1 MLAHLEGLGRDA
13 VGDPLQ
19 LLWREQREETNA
31 GKECR
36 MVLIQPENQ
45 LSANYIAY
53 YIRPLYLVILT
64 PRRLSVKI
72 LGHWD
77 FAALNADE

>member
-1 MLAHLEGLGRDA
+1 MLAHPEGLGRNA
-13 VGDPLQ
+13 VGDPPQ
-19 LLWREQREETNA
+19 LLSREQREETDP

-45 LSANYIAY
+45 LSANYMAY

-77 FAALNADE
+77 FAAPYADK